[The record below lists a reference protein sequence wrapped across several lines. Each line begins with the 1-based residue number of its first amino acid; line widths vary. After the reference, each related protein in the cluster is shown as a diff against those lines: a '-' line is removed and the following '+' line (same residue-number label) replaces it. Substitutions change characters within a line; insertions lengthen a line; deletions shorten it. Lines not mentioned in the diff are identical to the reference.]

1 MPLTQ
6 YLVHYAT
13 ESRIVRRVIAADDD
27 SLLLAHRPLRGESAL
42 FVQIGQSVLDAIE
55 KATGVRPPSPRCA
68 VVDDKDGVVTDCIP
82 ADPALDTIPGATLV
96 LHDYATPGD
105 QYVNGK
111 FQRQY
116 AVVDAA
122 SREVTA
128 IVSKEVTGQDPVA
141 DPGTFISDA
150 SSNEK
155 VGDVLATKARPP
167 VRTPVGAK

>member
-68 VVDDKDGVVTDCIP
+68 VVNAQGAVIGCVN

-96 LHDYATPGD
+96 LHDFAIPGD
-105 QYVNGK
+105 QFVNGN

-116 AVVDAA
+116 AVVDAS
-122 SREVTA
+122 SRRVTA
-128 IVSKEVTGQDPVA
+128 LVSKPVTGQDPVP
-141 DPGTFISDA
+141 DPGTFLFDGRD
-150 SSNEK
+150 NEK
-155 VGDVLATKARPP
+155 VGDVLTTKARAPS
-167 VRTPVGAK
+167 ASQ